1 MQLQKWQTAGISN
14 CKQAINLSGV
24 QLMQTDIVDR
34 IFEMLTRYGI
44 PPRLLEIEI
53 KETILMSNVQKAL
66 ESLQRI
72 HARGIGIAIDDFGT
86 GYSSLSYL
94 KNLLI
99 DSLKIDRAFI
109 QDICSD
115 ESDNKIVQTL
125 ISMLHVD
132 GHVSNRQR
140 G

>member
-1 MQLQKWQTAGISN
+1 
-14 CKQAINLSGV
+14 
-24 QLMQTDIVDR
+24 
-34 IFEMLTRYGI
+34 
-44 PPRLLEIEI
+44 
-53 KETILMSNVQKAL
+53 
-66 ESLQRI
+66 
-72 HARGIGIAIDDFGT
+72 
-86 GYSSLSYL
+86 YSSLSYL
-94 KNLLI
+94 KNLPI